1 MTIEEAKTAKFKLSQ
16 DIEKLLTDFTETT
29 GTIVESVYVDPPT
42 VMIGW
47 HPSYEV
53 TVEVRL

>member
-1 MTIEEAKTAKFKLSQ
+1 MNIEEAKATKVKLSQ

-29 GTIVESVYVDPPT
+29 GTIVESVYVDRPT

-47 HPSYEV
+47 PPSYAV